1 MAELILITFAA
12 AIAILFVLTG
22 LGVIVWLV
30 GALVWLVL
38 AAADWHSDPW
48 RAFGTVVV
56 RYVAPLILAI
66 GLLVWL
72 TLPARERWSDGRP
85 EASAG
90 DTRRSGSN
98 ADAGAAP

>member
-1 MAELILITFAA
+1 MAELILITLAA

-30 GALVWLVL
+30 GVLVWLVH
-38 AAADWHSDPW
+38 AAADWHGDPW

-66 GLLVWL
+66 GLLIGL
-72 TLPARERWSDGRP
+72 ALPARERSSDGRP
-85 EASAG
+85 ETSAG
-90 DTRRSGSN
+90 SSRGSGSN